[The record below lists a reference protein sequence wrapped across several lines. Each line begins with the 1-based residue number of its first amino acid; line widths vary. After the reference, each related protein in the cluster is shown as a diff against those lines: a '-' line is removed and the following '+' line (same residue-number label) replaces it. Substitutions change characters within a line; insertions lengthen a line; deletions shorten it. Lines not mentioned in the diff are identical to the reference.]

1 MKRYKVKKH
10 GTYMEDSKKQ
20 FIKVAAYI
28 EDHREK
34 KVRIFGTI

>member
-1 MKRYKVKKH
+1 MKRYKVKKTWNIH
-10 GTYMEDSKKQ
+10 GRFEKQ

>member
-1 MKRYKVKKH
+1 
-10 GTYMEDSKKQ
+10 MEHTWKIRKQ

-28 EDHREK
+28 EDHRGK